1 MNPFTLPTND
11 SSLYVYREKQRVLK
25 SEHDQEIRSIPIYHR
40 SPEIKIPIL
49 NELRKSHQ
57 PFVPSPSKFR
67 RNSCVAIRE
76 DLQELIQRKR
86 EILLVKKSIENKVKN
101 IEFLKFSVTER
112 EKQNKDLSK
121 RLEDELTMFENYE
134 EKIAAETRKKAENS
148 KKKFLE
154 RSKLM
159 ENLEKIYEEIEFL
172 GIKLEK
178 KIEELKKYEKI
189 KEFVEEVFVSLN
201 QKNDFSLFVTQDQG
215 LFKSPGQIID
225 LINSFESRSLY
236 LVKQVQTDELELEN
250 LKSSNQMVNLDTEYN
265 YENIQNQ
272 IKSLEK
278 QKEILSDKLK
288 RFNKTEKK
296 QEHVM
301 DQETVEKI
309 HQKLYEMIE
318 ILGIDP
324 KTHPTDLD
332 LLEKIETNMK
342 AMTQKCLTFPEESV
356 RKLERE
362 TEKKRRSENIDK
374 LKEVERVKIRENDE
388 KLKKRKNKVV
398 KKHGRILKPKSMIE
412 EKVFVAEV
420 KEISQDVLD
429 RIEFFGDPFTGK

>member
-25 SEHDQEIRSIPIYHR
+25 SEHDQEVRSIPIYHR
-40 SPEIKIPIL
+40 SPEVKIPIL

-57 PFVPSPSKFR
+57 PFMPSPSKFR

-86 EILLVKKSIENKVKN
+86 DILLVKKSIENKVKN

-112 EKQNKDLSK
+112 EKQNKDLKK
-121 RLEDELTMFENYE
+121 RLENELTMFENYE
-134 EKIAAETRKKAENS
+134 EQIAAETRKKAENS
-148 KKKFLE
+148 KKKSLE
-154 RSKLM
+154 RLRLVES
-159 ENLEKIYEEIEFL
+159 LERIHEEIEFL

-189 KEFVEEVFVSLN
+189 KEFVEEIFVSLN

-215 LFKSPGQIID
+215 LFKSPGQIVD
-225 LINSFESRSLY
+225 LINSFETKSLY

-250 LKSSNQMVNLDTEYN
+250 IKSGNQMVNLDAEYN
-265 YENIQNQ
+265 YDNIQSQ

-278 QKEILSDKLK
+278 QKEILLDKLK
-288 RFNKTEKK
+288 RFNRTEKK

-309 HQKLYEMIE
+309 HEKLYEMIE

-362 TEKKRRSENIDK
+362 TEKKRRAENIDK
-374 LKEVERVKIRENDE
+374 LKEIERIQIRENDE

-398 KKHGRILKPKSMIE
+398 KKHGRVLKPKSMIE
-412 EKVFVAEV
+412 EKVYIAEV